1 MNRYLI
7 AGALFVAWA
16 SPALAQ
22 TATPVVA
29 PPPANTMRTTES
41 ARERSTTLAQL
52 LQGRIS
58 GVTVSPSR
66 DGGIIVRMG
75 APTSFMAGQA
85 PLFIIDG
92 VPVETNGTLNW
103 LDPADI
109 ESITALKDPSQTAI
123 YGVRGSNGVIVIKT
137 KGSH

>member
-1 MNRYLI
+1 MKRYLI
-7 AGALFVAWA
+7 ATLFVAWA
-16 SPALAQ
+16 APALAQ

-29 PPPANTMRTTES
+29 PPPANTVRTTES
-41 ARERSTTLAQL
+41 ARERATTLAQL

-58 GVTVSPSR
+58 GVIVSPAP

-75 APTSFMAGQA
+75 APTSFIAGQA
-85 PLFIIDG
+85 PLFVIDG

-103 LDPADI
+103 LSPADV

-123 YGVRGSNGVIVIKT
+123 YGVRGSNGVIVIRT

>member
-7 AGALFVAWA
+7 ATLFVAWA
-16 SPALAQ
+16 APALAQ

-29 PPPANTMRTTES
+29 PQPANTMRTTES

-58 GVTVSPSR
+58 GVTVSPSA

-103 LDPADI
+103 LSPADV

-123 YGVRGSNGVIVIKT
+123 YGVRGSNGVILIRT